1 MAEQKNNTP
10 SIENDG
16 EALPKKSNLKLIIIT
31 VVGALILA
39 GGGFCAS
46 VFFVKKND
54 KVAELIEE
62 TPPKIEEIVNV
73 DFPEILV
80 NLKGRDKKRRFLKA
94 KFLFELAKA
103 EDKPEV
109 EKLTPRITDAFQV
122 YLRELRIED
131 VEGPAGLDRV
141 REEMLHRLNKI
152 THPIKVHN
160 ILFHQFLIQ

>member
-1 MAEQKNNTP
+1 MAEQDNNTP
-10 SIENDG
+10 PIESDG
-16 EALPKKSNLKLIIIT
+16 DVTPPKSNLKLIIMI
-31 VVGALILA
+31 VVGVLVLA
-39 GGGFCAS
+39 GGGFGAYL
-46 VFFVKKND
+46 FFFKKDD
-54 KVAELIEE
+54 KVAELVEE
-62 TPPKIEEIVNV
+62 APPKIEEIVVV

-103 EDKPEV
+103 EDKPQIER
-109 EKLTPRITDAFQV
+109 LTPRITDAFQV

-152 THPIKVHN
+152 TRPIKVHN